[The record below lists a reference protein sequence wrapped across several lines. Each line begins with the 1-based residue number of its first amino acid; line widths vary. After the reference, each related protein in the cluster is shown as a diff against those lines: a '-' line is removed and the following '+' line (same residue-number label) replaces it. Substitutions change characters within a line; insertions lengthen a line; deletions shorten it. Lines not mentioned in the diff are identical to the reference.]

1 MKGGERMK
9 MSVIAENLRVARAKS
24 DCSQKD
30 LAKRSG
36 VCETTISFLENG
48 KQSSIRMSTL
58 SKLAKAL
65 NVEIE
70 TLLKE

>member
-1 MKGGERMK
+1 ME
-9 MSVIAENLRVARAKS
+9 MSVIAENLRVARAKNNY
-24 DCSQKD
+24 SQKD

-36 VCETTISFLENG
+36 VCETTICFLENG
-48 KQSSIRMSTL
+48 KQGSIRMSTL

-70 TLLKE
+70 TLLKN